1 MVNIDTFKQT
11 EIRIGK
17 IISAEKVEGLD
28 KILKLQ
34 VDFGLKPIS
43 SEIGSPEHLDGQDV
57 LREHDIRQILSG
69 IGLTFTDPDVLIGKL
84 CPFVTNLETRT
95 IKDLESQGM
104 ILALGDPTNVV
115 LLHPGSDVEPGS
127 LVG

>member
-1 MVNIDTFKQT
+1 MINIDTFKQT

-17 IISAEKVEGLD
+17 IISAEKIDGLD

-34 VDFGLKPIS
+34 VDFG
-43 SEIGSPEHLDGQDV
+43 EFG
-57 LREHDIRQILSG
+57 IRQILSG

-115 LLHPGSDVEPGS
+115 LLHPGSDVAPGS